1 MKKDLMD
8 DNYFKKLDDGGET
21 EEKKQKENNENLN
34 KNIINKNVNP
44 MKRFGMAKP
53 PTLKNF
59 KIPKPAAP
67 PVIHDETDIYN
78 NTNISENDKNEGIDD
93 EEP

>member
-1 MKKDLMD
+1 MD

-21 EEKKQKENNENLN
+21 EEKKQKENNENVN
-34 KNIINKNVNP
+34 KKNINKNGNP
-44 MKRFGMAKP
+44 MKRFGMTKP
-53 PTLKNF
+53 STLKNF
-59 KIPKPAAP
+59 KVPKPVAP
-67 PVIHDETDIYN
+67 PVIQDQTDIYN